1 MKFIK
6 SQGFLYLVIGGATTA
21 VNFVVYSFLVY
32 FGIVGVLLAN
42 AVAWCMA
49 VLFAFFANKHFV
61 FASHDYKDFLREFYL
76 FVLARG
82 LSGVF
87 EIFAPSGLIYLGFD
101 AKLFDIEGFLAKFIV
116 SVFVVISNYF
126 FSKHLI
132 FKGTL

>member
-6 SQGFLYLVIGGATTA
+6 SQGFLYLVVGGATTV

-32 FGIVGVLLAN
+32 FSITGILVAN
-42 AVAWCMA
+42 AIAWCVA

-61 FASHDYKDFLREFYL
+61 FGSHDYKDFLKEFYL

-87 EIFAPSGLIYLGFD
+87 EIFAPSGLIYLGLDTSF
-101 AKLFDIEGFLAKFIV
+101 FGIEGFWAKFVV
-116 SVFVVISNYF
+116 SVFVVIANYF
-126 FSKHLI
+126 FSKYLI
-132 FKGTL
+132 FKD